1 MPSSSSS
8 ELEVLLQKFTTLSQ
22 ELQQE
27 QSKLQRQLSSREKGR
42 PVHMPLARPAD
53 SGLMDAYGHRPASS
67 RGSPGPSR
75 RAISTGTQ
83 TPAGVH
89 PSSRMMPKPASESPF
104 LYRQFTLDDQL
115 DASKDQ
121 QPSRGGGGGMGLSTS
136 VGGGIGG
143 GSGAGSD
150 GVGMGLVQ
158 RPGLITGGLPLAT
171 SPGKMAADV
180 STAGRAGTASAGSA
194 TPTSARLRDLHFS
207 RKPLHIPYSEF
218 EPYRADIRK
227 RVEISRSCGLDG
239 LLNIHVM
246 SGQGLKSSKT
256 SLRDLYCVVAV
267 DSLNKARTMIR
278 TGAINFDWDEAFDV
292 DLEDSKEVSFLIYH
306 WDPSYKHRLCFHGSV
321 LLPGYVVS
329 GQRRYVAIKM
339 EPKGILFVTLM
350 YKEPALS
357 LQRLPSLRKNAL
369 FGMDLEAVIKR
380 ENSGFNVPL
389 LVKKCVE
396 EVEARGLETVGI
408 YRLCGSARRKAMLR
422 EAFEK
427 NAAAVDLSPENV
439 SDIHVVTGVLK
450 DYLRELPEPLFTN
463 ALYQMLLDALSV
475 RLPSDPEGSAKLML
489 SILECLPTAN
499 QDTMAMILN
508 HLRRVASH
516 SEKNKMTIDN
526 LAICFGPVLLCPAP
540 ATSPD
545 PTLDFRKH
553 IEVLRY
559 LLEIWEYDNGTSESS
574 TSQSAAAEAVVS
586 LDSGPGILS
595 ASDSQASSLRSQP
608 DRSKQGHSTH
618 SSHC

>member
-1 MPSSSSS
+1 
-8 ELEVLLQKFTTLSQ
+8 
-22 ELQQE
+22 
-27 QSKLQRQLSSREKGR
+27 
-42 PVHMPLARPAD
+42 MPLARPAD

-143 GSGAGSD
+143 GSNAGPD

-218 EPYRADIRK
+218 EPYRADMRK

-439 SDIHVVTGVLK
+439 SDIHVVTGECCNALNC
-450 DYLRELPEPLFTN
+450 YNLYSIPSEPL
-463 ALYQMLLDALSV
+463 SV
-475 RLPSDPEGSAKLML
+475 VIGE
-489 SILECLPTAN
+489 
-499 QDTMAMILN
+499 
-508 HLRRVASH
+508 
-516 SEKNKMTIDN
+516 
-526 LAICFGPVLLCPAP
+526 
-540 ATSPD
+540 
-545 PTLDFRKH
+545 
-553 IEVLRY
+553 
-559 LLEIWEYDNGTSESS
+559 
-574 TSQSAAAEAVVS
+574 
-586 LDSGPGILS
+586 
-595 ASDSQASSLRSQP
+595 
-608 DRSKQGHSTH
+608 
-618 SSHC
+618 